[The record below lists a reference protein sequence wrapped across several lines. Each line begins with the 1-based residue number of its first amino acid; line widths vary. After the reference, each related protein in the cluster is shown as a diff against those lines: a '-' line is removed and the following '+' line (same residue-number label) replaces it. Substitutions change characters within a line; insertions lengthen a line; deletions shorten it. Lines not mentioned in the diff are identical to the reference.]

1 MDKLGFNAFL
11 FLSQLINFGV
21 MIFILHKL
29 LYSRILEMLNKRT
42 QRIEDSIKDAE
53 QVKEQLANAKRDYEA
68 EMARARQE
76 GQKYLAQA
84 QERAKAQETEI
95 IAQARQDADRIR
107 AEAREQAQRE
117 RDQMMSEVKDQLAEL
132 VSMTASRVL
141 QAEITGKHDKLINE
155 SLSALG
161 RQN

>member
-42 QRIEDSIKDAE
+42 QRIEESIKDAD

-76 GQKYLAQA
+76 GQQYISQA
-84 QERAKAQETEI
+84 QERAKAQEAEI
-95 IAQARQDADRIR
+95 IAQARQEADRIR
-107 AEAREQAQRE
+107 AEARESAERE

-132 VSMTASRVL
+132 VSMAASRVL
-141 QAEITGKHDKLINE
+141 QAEVTGKHDKLINE